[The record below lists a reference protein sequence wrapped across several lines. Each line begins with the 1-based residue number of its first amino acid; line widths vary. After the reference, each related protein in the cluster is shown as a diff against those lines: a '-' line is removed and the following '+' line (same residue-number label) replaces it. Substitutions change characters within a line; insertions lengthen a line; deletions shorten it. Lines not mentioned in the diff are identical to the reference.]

1 MFRQKLERAMSRN
14 DSLLCVGLDPFVPDI
29 VRDIRQVLPLNLL
42 IIEAT
47 RDLAC
52 AYKPNLAIYEGIGMG
67 DAGPDIVRGTLQA
80 IPEWIPKIGDAK
92 RGDIENCGKAYAER
106 LFEYWDFDAATVY
119 SYMGLDALEPF
130 LKNSQKAVFVL
141 CRTTNPSARAQQD
154 LLVVRGPQ
162 EQPRPFYL
170 EVAAQARE
178 WNAQH
183 GNVGLVVGAT
193 YPAEIKEI
201 RRLCPD
207 MLFLIPGVGAQ
218 GGDLKA
224 AVQAAR
230 DQQGAGFIINVSR
243 QIMKH
248 ALSPEGELLP
258 ERQAMKAV
266 RQEAERLRADIN
278 RYRSQE
284 IPLTD
289 RQPAVSV

>member
-1 MFRQKLERAMSRN
+1 MFREKLELAASRN

-29 VRDIRQVLPLNLL
+29 VADMEQVLPLNLL

-52 AYKPNLAIYEGIGMG
+52 AYKPNLAIY
-67 DAGPDIVRGTLQA
+67 DAMERGEEILRRTLQA

-92 RGDIENCGKAYAER
+92 RCDIGPCGEACMR
-106 LFEYWDFDAATVY
+106 TLFEKWNFDAATVY
-119 SYMGLDALEPF
+119 PYMGLDAVKPF
-130 LKNSQKAVFVL
+130 LQNKDKAALVL
-141 CRTTNPSARAQQD
+141 CRTSNESAPTFQD
-154 LLVVRGPQ
+154 LLVVRGTGGKQ
-162 EQPRPFYL
+162 RPFYL
-170 EVAAQARE
+170 EVAAVARG
-178 WNAQH
+178 WNEQH

-193 YPAEIKEI
+193 YPDEIAQV

-230 DQQGAGFIINVSR
+230 DDQGAGFIINVSR
-243 QIMKH
+243 QIMNC
-248 ALSPEGELLP
+248 ALSPEGDLLP
-258 ERQAMKAV
+258 ERQARKAV

-278 RYRSQE
+278 VYRSVGVS
-284 IPLTD
+284 PTP
-289 RQPAVSV
+289 RQPAVPV

>member
-1 MFRQKLERAMSRN
+1 MFRQKLERAVSRN

-29 VRDIRQVLPLNLL
+29 VADIEQVLPLNRL

-52 AYKPNLAIYEGIGMG
+52 AYKPNLAIYEGIGDG
-67 DAGPDIVRGTLQA
+67 GRDILRRTLQA

-92 RGDIENCGKAYAER
+92 RGDIDNCGKAYAKT
-106 LFEYWDFDAATVY
+106 LFEELDFDAATVNA
-119 SYMGLDALEPF
+119 YMGLDAVEPF
-130 LKNSQKAVFVL
+130 LKNSQKAVLVL
-141 CRTTNPSARAQQD
+141 CRTTNPSARDLQD
-154 LLVVRGPQ
+154 LLVARGPEE
-162 EQPRPFYL
+162 EQRPLYL
-170 EVAAQARE
+170 EVAALARD

-193 YPAEIKEI
+193 YPKEI
-201 RRLCPD
+201 RQIRCLCPD

-230 DQQGAGFIINVSR
+230 DAQGAGFIINVSR

-278 RYRSQE
+278 VYRSAG
-284 IPLTD
+284 IFPTS